1 MSTSIETKFREMDEI
16 ELLTNAQA
24 GDGEAVSFLLEKYKG
39 MVRALSR
46 PLFLMGGEQ
55 DDLIQEG
62 MIGLFKAIQTYDA
75 SKGAGFETYANL
87 CISSQIYSAIEKSNR
102 KKNIPLNSYISIY
115 SPEYSNEEGN
125 SEGGFIINKISV
137 DWEKNP
143 EEIVIRKETANSLLG
158 RLYGKLSTM
167 EKQVLDLFLKG
178 LTYQEIAKQLEKSP
192 KTIDNA
198 LQRIKGKLAQFRT

>member
-1 MSTSIETKFREMDEI
+1 MEMKFREMDEFELI
-16 ELLTNAQA
+16 EDAQA

-62 MIGLFKAIQTYDA
+62 MIGLFKAIQTYDV

-87 CISSQIYSAIEKSNR
+87 CISSQLYSAIEKSNR

-143 EEIVIRKETANSLLG
+143 EEIVIRKESTKSLIG
-158 RLYGKLSTM
+158 RLYGKLSVL
-167 EKQVLDLFLKG
+167 EKQVLELFLKG
-178 LTYQEIAKQLEKSP
+178 LTYQEIAKRLEKSP

-198 LQRIKGKLAQFRT
+198 LQRIKAKVQQVKPYLK